1 MAPKGKG
8 KAKAAPAPAAAFSA
22 VPTLDEACALLLKNE
37 PAPFREATETLFT
50 ILNNITAKPDEAAFR
65 RLKRANAALSASSAV
80 PTLDE
85 ACALLLKNE
94 PAPFREA
101 TETLFTILNNIT
113 AKPDEAVFRRLKRA
127 NAALSAKVFGAKGGV
142 RFLRA
147 VGFVEE
153 GAGDEAAFVL
163 PAAVGAEQIAAGK
176 AALKAAVKQFSLS
189 AEKVF
194 GAKGGVRFLRAV
206 GFVEEGAGDEAA
218 FVLPAA
224 VGAEQ
229 LAAGKAALKAAVKQ
243 FSHVQEALRTA
254 ENEAA
259 AQKLRDLRDLSKQNN
274 SKRDAATAGEK
285 DAIKAEIAA
294 ERFEWERQRDPT
306 NFK

>member
-1 MAPKGKG
+1 MASS
-8 KAKAAPAPAAAFSA
+8 SA
-22 VPTLDEACALLLKNE
+22 PTLEEAAGLLLRNE
-37 PAPFREATETLFT
+37 PAPFRVATETLFK
-50 ILNNITAKPDEAAFR
+50 ILTNVTSHPDDAAYR
-65 RLKRANAALSASSAV
+65 RLKRANAALSA
-80 PTLDE
+80 
-85 ACALLLKNE
+85 
-94 PAPFREA
+94 
-101 TETLFTILNNIT
+101 
-113 AKPDEAVFRRLKRA
+113 
-127 NAALSAKVFGAKGGV
+127 
-142 RFLRA
+142 
-147 VGFVEE
+147 
-153 GAGDEAAFVL
+153 
-163 PAAVGAEQIAAGK
+163 
-176 AALKAAVKQFSLS
+176 
-189 AEKVF
+189 KVF

-243 FSHVQEALRTA
+243 HAAQQEAKRSQ
-254 ENEAA
+254 ENAAA

>member
-50 ILNNITAKPDEAAFR
+50 IRKNITAKPDEAVFR

-101 TETLFTILNNIT
+101 TETLFTIRKNIT

-127 NAALSAKVFGAKGGV
+127 NAALSA
-142 RFLRA
+142 
-147 VGFVEE
+147 
-153 GAGDEAAFVL
+153 
-163 PAAVGAEQIAAGK
+163 
-176 AALKAAVKQFSLS
+176 
-189 AEKVF
+189 KVF

>member
-50 ILNNITAKPDEAAFR
+50 ILNNITAKPDEAVFR

-127 NAALSAKVFGAKGGV
+127 NAALSASS
-142 RFLRA
+142 A
-147 VGFVEE
+147 VPTL
-153 GAGDEAAFVL
+153 DEACAL
-163 PAAVGAEQIAAGK
+163 LLKNEPAPFREATETLFTILNNITAKPDEAVFRRLKRAN
-176 AALKAAVKQFSLS
+176 AALS
-189 AEKVF
+189 AKVF

>member
-1 MAPKGKG
+1 MDNEALSTKHRGG
-8 KAKAAPAPAAAFSA
+8 LRRHADRTRTYSHSHS
-22 VPTLDEACALLLKNE
+22 PTLRHRLPHDFSGLMPMGYSTDRLLASVLAGTS
-37 PAPFREATETLFT
+37 PLPRSYARGLTRRMRATE
-50 ILNNITAKPDEAAFR
+50 
-65 RLKRANAALSASSAV
+65 S
-80 PTLDE
+80 
-85 ACALLLKNE
+85 
-94 PAPFREA
+94 
-101 TETLFTILNNIT
+101 
-113 AKPDEAVFRRLKRA
+113 
-127 NAALSAKVFGAKGGV
+127 
-142 RFLRA
+142 
-147 VGFVEE
+147 
-153 GAGDEAAFVL
+153 
-163 PAAVGAEQIAAGK
+163 
-176 AALKAAVKQFSLS
+176 
-189 AEKVF
+189 

>member
-8 KAKAAPAPAAAFSA
+8 KAKAAPAPAAAF
-22 VPTLDEACALLLKNE
+22 
-37 PAPFREATETLFT
+37 
-50 ILNNITAKPDEAAFR
+50 
-65 RLKRANAALSASSAV
+65 SAV

-163 PAAVGAEQIAAGK
+163 PAAVGAEQ
-176 AALKAAVKQFSLS
+176 
-189 AEKVF
+189 
-194 GAKGGVRFLRAV
+194 
-206 GFVEEGAGDEAA
+206 
-218 FVLPAA
+218 
-224 VGAEQ
+224 

-243 FSHVQEALRTA
+243 HAAQQEAKRSQ
-254 ENEAA
+254 ENAAA

>member
-1 MAPKGKG
+1 MARTLRVQEAATACPAGPARPARVCRRGHARDRRRKRNASTADAMAPKGKG
-8 KAKAAPAPAAAFSA
+8 KAKAAPAPAAAF
-22 VPTLDEACALLLKNE
+22 
-37 PAPFREATETLFT
+37 
-50 ILNNITAKPDEAAFR
+50 
-65 RLKRANAALSASSAV
+65 SAV

-176 AALKAAVKQFSLS
+176 AALKAAVKQFS
-189 AEKVF
+189 
-194 GAKGGVRFLRAV
+194 
-206 GFVEEGAGDEAA
+206 
-218 FVLPAA
+218 
-224 VGAEQ
+224 
-229 LAAGKAALKAAVKQ
+229 
-243 FSHVQEALRTA
+243 HVQEALRTA

>member
-1 MAPKGKG
+1 MPAKGKG
-8 KAKAAPAPAAAFSA
+8 KAKAAPAPAAASST
-22 VPTLDEACALLLKNE
+22 VPTLDEGVALLLKNE

-50 ILNNITAKPDEAAFR
+50 ILKNITAKPDEAA
-65 RLKRANAALSASSAV
+65 
-80 PTLDE
+80 
-85 ACALLLKNE
+85 
-94 PAPFREA
+94 
-101 TETLFTILNNIT
+101 
-113 AKPDEAVFRRLKRA
+113 FRRLKRA

-163 PAAVGAEQIAAGK
+163 PE
-176 AALKAAVKQFSLS
+176 
-189 AEKVF
+189 
-194 GAKGGVRFLRAV
+194 
-206 GFVEEGAGDEAA
+206 
-218 FVLPAA
+218 A

>member
-1 MAPKGKG
+1 M
-8 KAKAAPAPAAAFSA
+8 
-22 VPTLDEACALLLKNE
+22 PTLDEACALLLKNE

-50 ILNNITAKPDEAAFR
+50 ILKNITAKPDEAAFR
-65 RLKRANAALSASSAV
+65 RLKRANAALSA
-80 PTLDE
+80 
-85 ACALLLKNE
+85 
-94 PAPFREA
+94 
-101 TETLFTILNNIT
+101 
-113 AKPDEAVFRRLKRA
+113 
-127 NAALSAKVFGAKGGV
+127 
-142 RFLRA
+142 
-147 VGFVEE
+147 
-153 GAGDEAAFVL
+153 
-163 PAAVGAEQIAAGK
+163 
-176 AALKAAVKQFSLS
+176 
-189 AEKVF
+189 KVF

>member
-1 MAPKGKG
+1 MGFHVIG
-8 KAKAAPAPAAAFSA
+8 VQHRQGCSA
-22 VPTLDEACALLLKNE
+22 GLTRALAMSAPTLEQACQILLQNDAATFKS
-37 PAPFREATETLFT
+37 ATETLFT
-50 ILNNITAKPDEAAFR
+50 ILK
-65 RLKRANAALSASSAV
+65 
-80 PTLDE
+80 
-85 ACALLLKNE
+85 
-94 PAPFREA
+94 
-101 TETLFTILNNIT
+101 NIT

-127 NAALSAKVFGAKGGV
+127 NAALSA
-142 RFLRA
+142 
-147 VGFVEE
+147 
-153 GAGDEAAFVL
+153 
-163 PAAVGAEQIAAGK
+163 
-176 AALKAAVKQFSLS
+176 
-189 AEKVF
+189 KVF